1 MIVKYTSLS
10 LCADVCGALDTFV
23 SFAPYL
29 YFNAHLHI
37 KDVSLDPYPSLY
49 ALKTHL
55 DLLL

>member
-10 LCADVCGALDTFV
+10 LCADDTFV

-37 KDVSLDPYPSLY
+37 KGVSLDPYPSLY